1 MPTPKTGEIE
11 KLRFLGRRL
20 PTRSQGPKRT
30 FDYGG
35 TSCDD
40 FGDYQPR
47 LVHFKISKKET
58 VAVVFQVRLRHPQVV
73 HPNSSSDLEERQIF
87 IVECKRPSKD
97 TPAEWE
103 ATAGQL
109 SHYCEQNLTG
119 STKIFGAT
127 AIGTKVKFWRYSIPN
142 LTELHGGVYDLSDQS
157 GRDNTEQSLL
167 YIRDNG
173 WAWTASG

>member
-1 MPTPKTGEIE
+1 MAAPPAMTLVTTN
-11 KLRFLGRRL
+11 LGL
-20 PTRSQGPKRT
+20 FSALSAIKPDSTEVPVSILWTNICLT
-30 FDYGG
+30 FFPMD
-35 TSCDD
+35 S
-40 FGDYQPR
+40 
-47 LVHFKISKKET
+47 FKISKKET